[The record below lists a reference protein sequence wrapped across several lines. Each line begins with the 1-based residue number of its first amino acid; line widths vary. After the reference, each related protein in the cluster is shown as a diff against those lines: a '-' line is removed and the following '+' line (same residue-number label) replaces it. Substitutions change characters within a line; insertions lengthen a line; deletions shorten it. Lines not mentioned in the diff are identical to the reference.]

1 MACVVDKKFHLSE
14 PTSTIPSAEGKDLEA
29 MPSVAS
35 GTLSPVVVDLELE
48 KQALKKFDMFLLPQ
62 LALLTILAYLDR
74 TNIGN
79 ARVFGFAEGLNL
91 KGNEFNNLVTFF
103 YITYIICDVLWVIS
117 IQRFGANRVLA
128 VAMVGWSAATFGT
141 GFTHSYEQA
150 MACRLILGAFE
161 SGLLPCMI
169 FIISTVWNRSQQ
181 AKRVAVIYCATTIS
195 GAFGGLIAYGI
206 QTMGTRL
213 GLEPWR
219 WLFIIEG
226 AISMTVGCVFFITIP
241 VSAEKAWFLSDEQ
254 AECMRAKKERDAAFK
269 GKAKLELKHVRA
281 ALKDPLVYL
290 TGFSLFASSLP
301 LLGFGTFLP
310 AIILGFGYRSIQVNY
325 MTIPIYVLATISVA
339 IVSFMSDRM
348 KKRAIFLLIL
358 PIPVLIGYS
367 IALGTANNAAG
378 YFAMFLCGMGI
389 FPFNCIML
397 AWFSTNIS
405 PDAKRSVGLPIAAS
419 IANISGVLSGQ
430 IYPLDDAPRYISG
443 NAVSLGLEAVA
454 LTGVVLIVLLLKWRT
469 TRKNKMLQEGQGDDR
484 EGDAALTF
492 KYAF

>member
-1 MACVVDKKFHLSE
+1 MAGIIDKKPS
-14 PTSTIPSAEGKDLEA
+14 TSTSQSTEGHALEA
-29 MPSVAS
+29 MSSVACGTVIPETVDS
-35 GTLSPVVVDLELE
+35 GLE
-48 KQALKKFDMFLLPQ
+48 KQALRKFDMFLLPQ
-62 LALLTILAYLDR
+62 LAFLTILAYLDR

-79 ARVFGFAEGLNL
+79 AKVFGLAEGLKL
-91 KGNEFNNLVTFF
+91 KGNDFNNLVTFF

-128 VAMVGWSAATFGT
+128 IAMVGWSAATLGT
-141 GFTHSYEQA
+141 GFTHSYGQA
-150 MACRLILGAFE
+150 LACRLILGAFE

-213 GLEPWR
+213 GLEAWR

-226 AISMTVGCVFFITIP
+226 CISMTAGCIFFFTIP
-241 VSAEKAWFLSDEQ
+241 TSAEKAWFLSDEQ
-254 AECMRAKKERDAAFK
+254 AKCMRAKKERDALFK
-269 GKAKLELKHVRA
+269 GQSKLEPKHVWA

-310 AIILGFGYRSIQVNY
+310 AIILGFGYRSIQANY
-325 MTIPIYVLATISVA
+325 MTIPIYILATISVA

-348 KKRAIFLLIL
+348 KKRAIFLFVL

-367 IALGTANNAAG
+367 IAIGTANNALG
-378 YFAMFLCGMGI
+378 YFAMFLCGIGI

-397 AWFSTNIS
+397 AWFSSNVS
-405 PDAKRSVGLPIAAS
+405 PDPKRSVGLPIAAS
-419 IANISGVLSGQ
+419 IANVSGVLSGQ
-430 IYPLDDAPRYISG
+430 IYPLRTAPRYISG

-454 LTGVVLIVLLLKWRT
+454 LIGVGLIVLMLKWRMAK
-469 TRKNKMLQEGQGDDR
+469 KNKMMQEGKGGDM
-484 EGDAALTF
+484 EGDAALDF

>member
-1 MACVVDKKFHLSE
+1 MASLFDKKIPLGQLSS
-14 PTSTIPSAEGKDLEA
+14 TSPSSDGAVLEA
-29 MPSVAS
+29 MPSIAP
-35 GTLSPVVVDLELE
+35 GTLSPVVVDSEME
-48 KQALKKFDMFLLPQ
+48 KQALKRFDMFLLPQ
-62 LALLTILAYLDR
+62 LALLTVLAYLDR

-79 ARVFGFAEGLNL
+79 AKVFGFAEGLNL

-103 YITYIICDVLWVIS
+103 YITYVICDVLWVIS

-128 VAMVGWSAATFGT
+128 VAMLGWSASTIGT
-141 GFTHSYEQA
+141 GFVRSYGEA

-169 FIISTVWNRSQQ
+169 FIISTVWNRDQQ

-226 AISMTVGCVFFITIP
+226 AISMTVGLVAFLSIP
-241 VSAEKAWFLSDEQ
+241 VSAERAWFLTDEQ

-269 GKAKLELKHVRA
+269 GKSKLKLKHVRA

-310 AIILGFGYRSIQVNY
+310 TIILGFGYRSTQVNY
-325 MTIPIYVLATISVA
+325 MTIPVYILATISVA
-339 IVSFMSDRM
+339 IVSSISDRI
-348 KKRAIFLLIL
+348 KKRAVFLLIL
-358 PIPVLIGYS
+358 PIPVLIGYA
-367 IALGTANNAAG
+367 IALGTASNAAG
-378 YFAMFLCGMGI
+378 YVAMFLCAIGI

-397 AWFSTNIS
+397 AWFSSNIS
-405 PDAKRSVGLPIAAS
+405 PDAKRSVGLPVAAS

-430 IYPLDDAPRYISG
+430 IYPPGDAPRYISG
-443 NAVSLGLEAVA
+443 NAVSLSLEAVA
-454 LTGVVLIVLLLKWRT
+454 LTGVLLVVLLLKWRMA
-469 TRKNKMLQEGQGDDR
+469 RKDKMLQQGKGDDR
-484 EGDAALTF
+484 EGDAALNF